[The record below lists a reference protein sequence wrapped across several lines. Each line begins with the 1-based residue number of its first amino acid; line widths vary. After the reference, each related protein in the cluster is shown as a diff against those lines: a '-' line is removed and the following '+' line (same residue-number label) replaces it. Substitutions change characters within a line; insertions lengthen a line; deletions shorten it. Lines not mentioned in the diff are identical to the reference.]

1 MTGATLPGPIAEER
15 RRDQTD
21 VFTIGVVGDTH
32 IPDRV
37 RSLHPLL
44 IPMLKAAGVQH
55 ILHTGDISTRAV
67 LDELVQVAPVTA
79 VRGNRDLLTGRLKMV
94 EEIELGGA
102 RIALMHG
109 HGGWLQYLKDKYK
122 YIRFGYRLER
132 YLRILHQNGASAHVI
147 VFGHTHFPEQI
158 QQEGQLLFN
167 PGSASFGFRSGMLP
181 TYGLLRVA
189 PGPKV
194 TAEIVRLE
202 GWQIQKRRWVAI

>member
-1 MTGATLPGPIAEER
+1 MTGPVTPQIPLAESG
-15 RRDQTD
+15 QANQA

-44 IPMLKAAGVQH
+44 LPMLKEAGVQH
-55 ILHTGDISTRAV
+55 ILHTGDISTRGV
-67 LDELVQVAPVTA
+67 LDELAQAAPVTA

-102 RIALMHG
+102 SIALMHG
-109 HGGWLQYLKDKYK
+109 HGGWIPYLRDKYK
-122 YIRFGYRLER
+122 YLRFGYRLER
-132 YLRILHQNGASAHVI
+132 YLKALHQNGARAHIV

-158 QQEGQLLFN
+158 YQEGQLLFN
-167 PGSASFGFRSGMLP
+167 PGSASFGCRFGELP
-181 TYGLLRVA
+181 TFGLLRIA

-194 TAEIVRLE
+194 TSEIIRLE
-202 GWQIQKRRWVAI
+202 GWQIQKRRWIRI